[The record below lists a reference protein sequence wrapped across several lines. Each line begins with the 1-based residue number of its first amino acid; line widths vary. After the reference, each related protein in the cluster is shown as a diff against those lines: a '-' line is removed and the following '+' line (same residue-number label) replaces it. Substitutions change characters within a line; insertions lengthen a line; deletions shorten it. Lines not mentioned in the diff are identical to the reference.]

1 MKIFSIFCTS
11 RLDNDN
17 YEVPSRRSAEP
28 GIANGLQLELFVG
41 SPDYAPCWTSTHGVV
56 LFVHNR
62 SSNPLLY
69 IQGARVEAGKESSF
83 AVQRLFVNKLP
94 APYSNCVADVTSETA
109 YDSEF
114 YRSTFAYMDAY
125 EHIYCMFDC
134 VSYKLNVSELDDCSR
149 KNFYTVEQLRT
160 CFLESSNFEPFF
172 SECFPLCP
180 LECSTQ
186 LLSTLPSYAA
196 YPTRASVEAMVRKIK
211 NFSQIY
217 FGDDKADLSYDKM
230 KNSVLAL
237 NVYYDSIMYTQVD
250 DSPAQ
255 DIGSVLSN
263 IGGLLGLF
271 IGISVLSFLEVVE
284 YIYEIVYILLKYN
297 TIQTPTGLSNPTM
310 PLTTF

>member
-1 MKIFSIFCTS
+1 MSF
-11 RLDNDN
+11 
-17 YEVPSRRSAEP
+17 EP

-41 SPDYAPCWTSTHGVV
+41 SPDYSPCWISTHGVV

-62 SSNPLLY
+62 TNDPLLY
-69 IQGARVEAGKESSF
+69 IQGVRVAAGKESNF
-83 AVQRLFVNKLP
+83 AVQRMFVNKLP
-94 APYSNCVADVTSETA
+94 APYSNCVAEVTSPTA

-114 YRSTFAYMDAY
+114 YRSTLSFMDSY

-134 VSYKLNVSELDDCSR
+134 VASKLNASGFDTCTTNNS
-149 KNFYTVEQLRT
+149 YTIEQLRT
-160 CFLESSNFEPFF
+160 CFLESTNYEPFF
-172 SECFPLCP
+172 PECFGLCP
-180 LECSTQ
+180 LECSSQ
-186 LLSTLPSYAA
+186 VLSTIPSYAS
-196 YPTRASVEAMVRKIK
+196 YPTPASVAAMLRKIK

-217 FGDDKADLSYDKM
+217 FGDDQADLSYEKLKD
-230 KNSVLAL
+230 SVLAL

-284 YIYEIVYILLKYN
+284 YAYEIVYILYKHN
-297 TIQTPTGLSNPTM
+297 TIQKPQPNGLSGPTM
-310 PLTTF
+310 PPLATF